1 MNIIIVGCGKVG
13 ISLAERLSA
22 EGHDLVM
29 VDLSSEKV
37 EDATSRFDAMGLV
50 GNGASFNIQQEAGV
64 GKADLFIAVTGED
77 ELNLLCCLIAKKNSR
92 CATIARVRNPMY
104 SKEIQFIRE
113 QLGISMIINPEL
125 TAAREILKLLKFPSA
140 IKIDTFAKGRVEL
153 LRFRLKPEIGFG
165 GRSIMDIM
173 SQLKTDVLICAVER
187 DSEVII
193 PNGSFVLQDSD
204 TLSIVGSLRD
214 TAQFF
219 EKIGVRSKK
228 VKNSLIIGGGT
239 VAHYLAL
246 DLLKIGFRVRII
258 ERDLKRCNYL
268 SEMLPGADIIHGDGS
283 DETLLLEEG
292 LASADSLIALTGMD
306 EENIFLA
313 LFAKK
318 HTSAKM
324 IAKVNRIAFND
335 VIDNLD
341 IDSVIYPKYL
351 TADYILQYVRA
362 RQNTIGSK
370 VETLYKLLDGRAEAL
385 EFSIRESSEVTDV
398 PLMNLNL
405 KDNLLICCINRKGKI
420 LTPRGQNTIK
430 VGDTVIVVTTNRGL
444 DDIRDI
450 LKEQ

>member
-29 VDLSSEKV
+29 VDVSAKKV
-37 EDATSRFDAMGLV
+37 EDASNRFDALGLV
-50 GNGASFNIQQEAGV
+50 GNGASFQVQQEAGV
-64 GKADLFIAVTGED
+64 DKADIFIAVTGAD
-77 ELNLLCCLIAKKNSR
+77 ELNLLCCLMAKKSGH
-92 CATIARVRNPMY
+92 CSTIARVRNPMY
-104 SKEIQFIRE
+104 SQEIRFIQE

-165 GRSIMDIM
+165 GHTVMEVMNR
-173 SQLKTDVLICAVER
+173 LKTDVLICAVER
-187 DSEVII
+187 ASDVII

-204 TLSIVGSLRD
+204 VLSIVGSLEN

-239 VAHYLAL
+239 IAHYLAL
-246 DLLKIGFRVRII
+246 ELLKIGFRVRII
-258 ERDLKRCNYL
+258 EQKRERCEYL
-268 SEMLPGADIIHGDGS
+268 TEMLPGADIINGDGS
-283 DETLLLEEG
+283 DEGLLLEEG
-292 LASADSLIALTGMD
+292 LSTADSVVALTGLD
-306 EENIFLA
+306 EENIFLS

-318 HTSAKM
+318 HSSAKL

-335 VIDNLD
+335 VIDSLD

-362 RQNTIGSK
+362 FQNSIGSN

-385 EFSIRESSEVTDV
+385 EFSIREPSAVTDV

-405 KDNLLICCINRKGKI
+405 KENLLICCINRKGTI
-420 LTPRGQNTIK
+420 LTPRGQNMIK

-444 DDIRDI
+444 NDIRDI
-450 LKEQ
+450 LKD

>member
-13 ISLAERLSA
+13 RSLAERLSA

-29 VDLSSEKV
+29 VDISAKKIEEVSN
-37 EDATSRFDAMGLV
+37 RFDAMGIV
-50 GNGASFNIQQEAGV
+50 GNGASFTVQQEAGV
-64 GKADLFIAVTGED
+64 EKADIFIAVTGAD
-77 ELNLLCCLIAKKNSR
+77 ELNLLCCLMAKKSGR
-92 CATIARVRNPMY
+92 CNTIARVRNPMY
-104 SKEIQFIRE
+104 SQEIRFIQE

-165 GRSIMDIM
+165 GCMVMEVMNR
-173 SQLKTDVLICAVER
+173 LKTDVLICAVER
-187 DSEVII
+187 DSDVII
-193 PNGSFVLQDSD
+193 PNGSFVLEDSD
-204 TLSIVGSLRD
+204 VLSIVGSLES
-214 TAQFF
+214 TADFF

-239 VAHYLAL
+239 IAHYLAL
-246 DLLKIGFRVRII
+246 ELLKIGFRVRIV
-258 ERDLKRCNYL
+258 EQREDRCEYL
-268 SEMLPGADIIHGDGS
+268 AEMLPGADIINGDGS
-283 DETLLLEEG
+283 DENVLLEEG
-292 LASADSLIALTGMD
+292 LRTADSVVALTGMD
-306 EENIFLA
+306 EENIFLT

-318 HTSAKM
+318 HSSAKL

-335 VIDNLD
+335 VIDSLD

-362 RQNTIGSK
+362 LRNSIGSN

-385 EFSIRESSEVTDV
+385 EFSIREPSAVTNV

-405 KDNLLICCINRKGKI
+405 KDNLLICCINRKGTI
-420 LTPRGQNTIK
+420 LTPRGQNMIK

-444 DDIRDI
+444 NDICDI
-450 LKEQ
+450 LKN

>member
-13 ISLAERLSA
+13 TSLAERLSA

-29 VDLSSEKV
+29 VDLSPVKV
-37 EDATSRFDAMGLV
+37 EEVSNRFDAMGIV
-50 GNGASFNIQQEAGV
+50 GNGASFNVQQEAGV
-64 GKADLFIAVTGED
+64 EEADLFIAVTGED
-77 ELNLLCCLIAKKNSR
+77 ELNLLCCLMAKKSGR
-92 CATIARVRNPMY
+92 CQTIARVRNPLY

-153 LRFRLKPEIGFG
+153 LRFRLRPEVGFG
-165 GRSIMDIM
+165 GKTIMEIM
-173 SQLKTDVLICAVER
+173 NQLKTDVLFCAVER

-193 PNGSFVLQDSD
+193 PNGSFILQDSD
-204 TLSIVGSLRD
+204 TLSIVGSLQS

-219 EKIGVRSKK
+219 EKIGYRSKK

-239 VAHYLAL
+239 IAHYLAL

-258 ERDLKRCNYL
+258 EQKKERCDYL
-268 SEMLPGADIIHGDGS
+268 SEMLPGADIIHGDAS
-283 DETLLLEEG
+283 NESLLLEEG
-292 LASADSLIALTGMD
+292 LSYADSFVALTGLD
-306 EENIFLA
+306 EENIFLS

-318 HTSAKM
+318 HSNAKL
-324 IAKVNRIAFND
+324 IAKVNRISFND
-335 VIDNLD
+335 VIDNFD
-341 IDSVIYPKYL
+341 IGSVVYPKYL

-362 RQNTIGSK
+362 RQNSIGSN
-370 VETLYKLLDGRAEAL
+370 VETLYKILDGRAEAL
-385 EFSIRESSEVTDV
+385 EFSIKEASSVTDV

-405 KDNLLICCINRKGKI
+405 KDNLLICCINRKGTI
-420 LTPRGQNTIK
+420 LTPRGQNKIK

-444 DDIRDI
+444 RDIRDI
-450 LKEQ
+450 LKN

>member
-13 ISLAERLSA
+13 TSLAERLSA

-29 VDLSSEKV
+29 VDLSPVKV
-37 EDATSRFDAMGLV
+37 EEVSNRFDAMGIV
-50 GNGASFNIQQEAGV
+50 GNGASFNVQQEAGV
-64 GKADLFIAVTGED
+64 EEADLFIAVTGED
-77 ELNLLCCLIAKKNSR
+77 ELNLLCCLMAKKSGR
-92 CATIARVRNPMY
+92 CQTIARVRNPLY

-153 LRFRLKPEIGFG
+153 LRFRLRPEVGFG
-165 GRSIMDIM
+165 GKTIMEIM
-173 SQLKTDVLICAVER
+173 NQLKTDVLFCAVER

-193 PNGSFVLQDSD
+193 PNGSFILQDSD
-204 TLSIVGSLRD
+204 TLSIVGSLQS

-219 EKIGVRSKK
+219 EKIGYRSKK

-239 VAHYLAL
+239 IAHYLTL

-258 ERDLKRCNYL
+258 EQKKERCDYL
-268 SEMLPGADIIHGDGS
+268 SEMLPGADIIHGDAS
-283 DETLLLEEG
+283 NESLLLEEG
-292 LASADSLIALTGMD
+292 LSYADSFVALTGLD
-306 EENIFLA
+306 EENIFLS

-318 HTSAKM
+318 HSNAKL
-324 IAKVNRIAFND
+324 IAKVNRISFND
-335 VIDNLD
+335 VIDNFD
-341 IDSVIYPKYL
+341 IGSVVYPKYL

-362 RQNTIGSK
+362 RQNSIGSN
-370 VETLYKLLDGRAEAL
+370 VETLYKILDGRAEAL
-385 EFSIRESSEVTDV
+385 EFSIKEASSVTDV

-405 KDNLLICCINRKGKI
+405 KDNLLICCINRKGTI
-420 LTPRGQNTIK
+420 LTPRGQNKIK

-444 DDIRDI
+444 RDIRDI
-450 LKEQ
+450 LKN